1 MTSKVFISIVVV
13 AGIILFLGY
22 GRFNQVQTEA
32 PAETNS
38 DTESALANE
47 SERTMNTAS
56 VPEKTIEMMTLTGTY
71 VCLPTLTGAATP
83 DCAFGIKT
91 DAGEYYAVNF
101 GAGAGSM
108 ADFRAGER
116 INANGTFIPS
126 EELNPNHWTK
136 FNSKG
141 LFTVLEKL

>member
-1 MTSKVFISIVVV
+1 M
-13 AGIILFLGY
+13 A
-22 GRFNQVQTEA
+22 
-32 PAETNS
+32 
-38 DTESALANE
+38 
-47 SERTMNTAS
+47 
-56 VPEKTIEMMTLTGTY
+56 EKTIEMMTLTGTY
-71 VCLPTLTGAATP
+71 VCLPTLSGATTP

-91 DAGEYYAVNF
+91 DDGEYYAVNF

-108 ADFRAGER
+108 ADFMAGER
-116 INANGTFIPS
+116 ISARGTFIPS

>member
-1 MTSKVFISIVVV
+1 MIVV
-13 AGIILFLGY
+13 ASIIILVGY
-22 GRFNQVQTEA
+22 ARFNSVQTEV
-32 PAETNS
+32 PAATDTSADRTNV
-38 DTESALANE
+38 TNPKGTAN
-47 SERTMNTAS
+47 A
-56 VPEKTIEMMTLTGTY
+56 VPATEKTIEMMTLTGTY

-91 DAGEYYAVNF
+91 DGGEYYAVNF
-101 GAGAGSM
+101 GASAGSM
-108 ADFRAGER
+108 ADFMAGER
-116 INANGTFIPS
+116 ISANGTFIPS

>member
-1 MTSKVFISIVVV
+1 MAPKVLILVVV
-13 AGIILFLGY
+13 AGIIILVGY
-22 GRFNQVQTEA
+22 ARFNQGQTGASTAANTSSESSS
-32 PAETNS
+32 TNEPDGAS
-38 DTESALANE
+38 
-47 SERTMNTAS
+47 NTPP

-71 VCLPTLTGAATP
+71 VCLPTLSGAATP

-91 DAGEYYAVNF
+91 DGGEYYAVNF
-101 GAGAGSM
+101 GASAGSM
-108 ADFRAGER
+108 ADFMAGER
-116 INANGTFIPS
+116 ISANGTFIPS